1 MRAFPTN
8 KTLLMQD
15 DNEKLYVQSFENLG
29 MDLRDYFAAKAMQ
42 GLVSTIKEEEWIAAE
57 TAEIAY
63 FVADAMMKAREV
75 NGE

>member
-1 MRAFPTN
+1 MMRAFPTN

-42 GLVSTIKEEEWIAAE
+42 SIILREGRKALVVDEITF
-57 TAEIAY
+57 TAY
-63 FVADAMMKAREV
+63 QYADAMMKTRE
-75 NGE
+75 E